1 MHIKRYFIEITG
13 SFRIS
18 PKQIFTSSSVIE
30 YLYKG
35 INTGADSERVCVC
48 GGGGGTQQTRAS
60 FISLITL

>member
-1 MHIKRYFIEITG
+1 MHIKRYLFEITG

-30 YLYKG
+30 YLYNG
-35 INTGADSERVCVC
+35 INTGADSERGC

-60 FISLITL
+60 LISLITL